1 MMQIDLHTHS
11 TASDGRLAP
20 AELVKRAAEA
30 GVTVLALTDHD
41 GTDGLDE
48 ARQSAQAAGIQFING
63 IELSVTW
70 NKRTVHIVGL
80 NFDPDYAP
88 LKAGIQGLQDFRQ
101 SRAREIADKLAKYG
115 IDGAY
120 EGAKAFSGG
129 KMLGRMHFANFLVS
143 AGYAKNIRNVF
154 KHYLVTNKPG
164 HVSGDWAS
172 MEDAV
177 SWITGAGGVAVIA
190 HPARYK
196 LTRSKLRKLIKDF
209 VSAGGVAIEVVSG
222 SHDINEMK
230 TMACHASDF
239 DLYASSGSD
248 FHDPAFP
255 WIKLGRLPPQP
266 EKCKPVW
273 DLFLKPEEIK

>member
-1 MMQIDLHTHS
+1 MQIDLHTHS

-20 AELVKRAAEA
+20 SELVARAVEA
-30 GVTVLALTDHD
+30 GVEVLALTDHD

-48 ARQSAQAAGIQFING
+48 ARQSAHDAGIRFING

-80 NFDPDYAP
+80 NFDPEYAP
-88 LKAGIQGLQDFRQ
+88 LKAGIQSLQEFRET
-101 SRAREIADKLAKYG
+101 RAVEMADKLEKSG

-120 EGAKAFSGG
+120 EGAKRFSGG
-129 KMLGRMHFANFLVS
+129 KMLGRMHFANFLVD
-143 AGYAKNIRNVF
+143 AGYAKNVRNVF
-154 KHYLVTNKPG
+154 KHYLVNNKPG
-164 HVSGDWAS
+164 HVTGDWAT
-172 MEDAV
+172 MDDAV

-196 LTRSKLRKLIKDF
+196 LTRTKLRKLIKDF
-209 VSAGGVAIEVVSG
+209 ISAGGQAMEVVSG

-230 TMACHASDF
+230 TMACHADDF
-239 DLYASSGSD
+239 DLYASMGSD

-255 WIKLGRLPPQP
+255 WIKLGKLAELPP
-266 EKCKPVW
+266 KCKPVW
-273 DLFLKPEEIK
+273 DLFI

>member
-1 MMQIDLHTHS
+1 MQIDLHTHS

-30 GVTVLALTDHD
+30 GVEVLALTDHD

-48 ARQSAQAAGIQFING
+48 ARRSAEAAGIRFING

-70 NKRTVHIVGL
+70 NKRTIHIVGL

-88 LKAGIQGLQDFRQ
+88 LKAGIQSLQDFRQ
-101 SRAREIADKLAKYG
+101 SRAREIADKLEKAG
-115 IDGAY
+115 IEGAY
-120 EGAKAFSGG
+120 DGAKAFSGG

-143 AGYAKNIRNVF
+143 AGYAKNVRSVF
-154 KHYLVTNKPG
+154 KHYLVNNKPG
-164 HVSGDWAS
+164 HVTGDWAS

-177 SWITGAGGVAVIA
+177 GWITGAGGVAVIA

-196 LTRSKLRKLIKDF
+196 LTRTKLRKLIKDF
-209 VSAGGVAIEVVSG
+209 ITAGGVGLEVVSG

-230 TMACHASDF
+230 TMACHAADF

-248 FHDPAFP
+248 FHDPDFP

-273 DLFLKPEEIK
+273 DLFLPAEVNK